1 MKSAMTY
8 RTRLLR
14 AAVLLTVAF
23 LLSGCDAMMAQN
35 PGGSLSPVN
44 AIATEAD
51 DHLMLFGADVVA
63 YFTENR
69 HVQGS
74 PEHRSDYQD
83 VDFYF
88 ASAENKA
95 LFDASPAAYI
105 PQYGGYCTNGIV
117 FGIPWGGNAEDFIVH
132 DGKLYIFGG
141 ELSKQAV
148 LLDLEKNLAL
158 ADSYWE
164 EEVKGNN
171 SLWQRARRL
180 IIRVP
185 HYQTGAEQAATVE
198 AALKAQK

>member
-1 MKSAMTY
+1 MINFASAN
-8 RTRLLR
+8 RIV
-14 AAVLLTVAF
+14 VLMAGAF
-23 LLSGCDAMMAQN
+23 LLSGCGPLSTQN
-35 PGGSLSPVN
+35 PGGGLSPVN
-44 AIATEAD
+44 AIASEAD

-74 PEHRSDYQD
+74 AEYRSEYEE

-95 LFDASPAAYI
+95 LFDANPEAYI
-105 PQYGGYCTNGIV
+105 PQYGGYCTNGIA

-148 LLDLEKNLAL
+148 LLDLEKNIAL
-158 ADSYWE
+158 SDSYWE
-164 EEVKGNN
+164 EEIKGSN
-171 SLWQRARRL
+171 SLWQRTWRL
-180 IIRVP
+180 VFRVP
-185 HYQTGAEQAATVE
+185 HYQSGAEQAAAVE
-198 AALKAQK
+198 AAMKAQQ

>member
-1 MKSAMTY
+1 MTI
-8 RTRLLR
+8 
-14 AAVLLTVAF
+14 AF
-23 LLSGCDAMMAQN
+23 ILSGCDAMMAQN
-35 PGGSLSPVN
+35 PGGTISPVN
-44 AIATEAD
+44 AITTETD

-63 YFTENR
+63 YFIENR

-74 PEHRSDYQD
+74 PEHRSDYQG

-95 LFDASPAAYI
+95 LFDANPTTYL

-164 EEVKGNN
+164 EEVKGSN

-185 HYQTGAEQAATVE
+185 HYQTGAEQAAAVE
-198 AALKAQK
+198 AAQNTR

>member
-1 MKSAMTY
+1 MTI
-8 RTRLLR
+8 
-14 AAVLLTVAF
+14 AF
-23 LLSGCDAMMAQN
+23 ILSGCDAMMAQN
-35 PGGSLSPVN
+35 PGGTISPVN
-44 AIATEAD
+44 AITTETD

-63 YFTENR
+63 YFIENH

-74 PEHRSDYQD
+74 PEHRSDYQG

-95 LFDASPAAYI
+95 LFDANPTTYL

-164 EEVKGNN
+164 EEVKGSN

-185 HYQTGAEQAATVE
+185 HYQTGAEQAAAVE
-198 AALKAQK
+198 AAQNTR

>member
-1 MKSAMTY
+1 MKLAMAYWNSVY
-8 RTRLLR
+8 RTG
-14 AAVLLTVAF
+14 VLLTIAF
-23 LLSGCDAMMAQN
+23 MLPGCDAMMAQN
-35 PGGSLSPVN
+35 PKGDLSPVN
-44 AIATEAD
+44 AIASDTD
-51 DHLMLFGADVVA
+51 DHLMLSGADVVA

-69 HVQGS
+69 YVQGS

-95 LFDASPAAYI
+95 LFDASPTAYI
-105 PQYGGYCTNGIV
+105 PRYGGYCTNGIV
-117 FGIPWGGNAEDFIVH
+117 YGIPWGGNAEDFIVH
-132 DGKLYIFGG
+132 EGKLYIFGG

-164 EEVKGNN
+164 EEVKDSN
-171 SLWQRARRL
+171 SFWQRARRL

-185 HYQTGAEQAATVE
+185 HYQSGEEQAAAVE
-198 AALKAQK
+198 AALNTR

>member
-1 MKSAMTY
+1 MKSAGNNWNRAYRAGVLMTIA
-8 RTRLLR
+8 L
-14 AAVLLTVAF
+14 
-23 LLSGCDAMMAQN
+23 LLSGCGAMMAQN
-35 PGGSLSPVN
+35 PGGNLSPVN
-44 AIATEAD
+44 AVASDTD

-95 LFDASPAAYI
+95 LFDANPTAYI
-105 PQYGGYCTNGIV
+105 PRYGGYCTNGIA

-158 ADSYWE
+158 ADSYWK
-164 EEVKGNN
+164 EEVKGSN
-171 SLWQRARRL
+171 SFWQRARRL
-180 IIRVP
+180 VIRVP
-185 HYQTGAEQAATVE
+185 HYQTGAEQAAAVE
-198 AALKAQK
+198 AALNTR

>member
-1 MKSAMTY
+1 MIEIVRDITARIRLEETLATTEVRLQQFMQLAPLATY
-8 RTRLLR
+8 
-14 AAVLLTVAF
+14 AKNH
-23 LLSGCDAMMAQN
+23 SGQYIDAN
-35 PGGSLSPVN
+35 
-44 AIATEAD
+44 
-51 DHLMLFGADVVA
+51 
-63 YFTENR
+63 
-69 HVQGS
+69 
-74 PEHRSDYQD
+74 
-83 VDFYF
+83 
-88 ASAENKA
+88 
-95 LFDASPAAYI
+95 PAAYL
-105 PQYGGYCTNGIV
+105 PAYGGYCANGIA

-185 HYQTGAEQAATVE
+185 HYQTGAEQAAAVE
-198 AALKAQK
+198 AAQNTR